1 MFIWCALVIHERQF
15 VCRQIKRDL
24 GVFLTKKQPSGFSQ
38 RRLLTSGWKPGVKC
52 TQTVREGTLETMG
65 KGGEGGDNS
74 QKNHVHFQSKV
85 TPYRINT
92 ISTIHASCL

>member
-52 TQTVREGTLETMG
+52 TQTVREETLETMG
-65 KGGEGGDNS
+65 KGGGG
-74 QKNHVHFQSKV
+74 KGV
-85 TPYRINT
+85 TIPKKIMFTSNQRLLPT
-92 ISTIHASCL
+92 G